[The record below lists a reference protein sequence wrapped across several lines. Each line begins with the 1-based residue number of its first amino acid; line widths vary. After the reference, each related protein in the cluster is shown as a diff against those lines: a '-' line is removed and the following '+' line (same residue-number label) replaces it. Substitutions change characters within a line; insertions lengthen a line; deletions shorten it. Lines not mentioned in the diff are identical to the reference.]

1 MERFPCHI
9 MLIVKLTFFNIYRNE
24 YYLADLNLAPSQNV
38 LRKTGDNTI
47 EELEVDEDD
56 NVENIEESSDTKK
69 HKQKDKVINI
79 DNDEEV
85 ITIDDSDE
93 EETEKKEEETVR
105 RSSRIGT
112 RSHNVADDTLGVQ
125 QTTGSRTRTRSQSEV
140 SDAESELDIRTQ
152 GAKKQNV
159 ELKSV
164 NDENKESKSSVAKKP
179 RITRAKTRSMSESGT
194 DMDTAEE
201 SVAKKPVT
209 RRRTRHSSKTD
220 DIEIESDM
228 DTAEDSVAKKPVT
241 RRRTRHSSKTDD
253 IEFESDMDTENEVGT
268 DADDDEIE
276 IENKIKPKRKR
287 LSAINEVEEVN
298 EKSESKKINEKGEST
313 KGKGKDKKAGKG
325 KKENT
330 SKGGDT
336 VEVKKRGKAATSSLV
351 VQLELFAKFT
361 DPLCM
366 YMEPELKQLYLDVSV
381 LLFLTSYTLIPFK
394 LLKTFSPVF
403 FAHPIAQV
411 FRSLKPQG
419 LRVRIPLEA

>member
-69 HKQKDKVINI
+69 HKQKDKVIYI

-85 ITIDDSDE
+85 ITIDDSEE

-194 DMDTAEE
+194 DMDTAED

-220 DIEIESDM
+220 DIEI
-228 DTAEDSVAKKPVT
+228 
-241 RRRTRHSSKTDD
+241 
-253 IEFESDMDTENEVGT
+253 ESDMDTENEVGT

-287 LSAINEVEEVN
+287 LSAINEVVEVN

-313 KGKGKDKKAGKG
+313 KGKGNDKKAGKG

-411 FRSLKPQG
+411 FHSLKPQG

>member
-1 MERFPCHI
+1 

-69 HKQKDKVINI
+69 HKQKDKVIYI

-85 ITIDDSDE
+85 ITIDDSEE

-140 SDAESELDIRTQ
+140 SDAESELDIRTRD
-152 GAKKQNV
+152 AKKQNV

-220 DIEIESDM
+220 DIEI
-228 DTAEDSVAKKPVT
+228 
-241 RRRTRHSSKTDD
+241 
-253 IEFESDMDTENEVGT
+253 ESDMDTENEVGT

>member
-1 MERFPCHI
+1 

-69 HKQKDKVINI
+69 HKQKDKVIYI

-85 ITIDDSDE
+85 ITIDDSEE

-140 SDAESELDIRTQ
+140 SDAESELDIRTRD
-152 GAKKQNV
+152 AKKQNV

-201 SVAKKPVT
+201 
-209 RRRTRHSSKTD
+209 
-220 DIEIESDM
+220 
-228 DTAEDSVAKKPVT
+228 SVAKKPVT

>member
-1 MERFPCHI
+1 

-69 HKQKDKVINI
+69 HKQKDKVIYI

-85 ITIDDSDE
+85 ITIDDSEE

-152 GAKKQNV
+152 GAKNQNV
-159 ELKSV
+159 KLKSV

-194 DMDTAEE
+194 DME
-201 SVAKKPVT
+201 
-209 RRRTRHSSKTD
+209 
-220 DIEIESDM
+220 
-228 DTAEDSVAKKPVT
+228 TAEDSVAKKPVT

-253 IEFESDMDTENEVGT
+253 IEIESDMDTENEVGT

-298 EKSESKKINEKGEST
+298 EKSESKNINEKGEST

-411 FRSLKPQG
+411 FHSLKPQG